1 MASIV
6 IDSFDKNDYPQLE
19 TAVIGEREVVWQ
31 FGDYAAE
38 YDAVR
43 GGAALIDESAGGPI
57 RVRGAGAQATLQRA
71 LARDV
76 EFLAP
81 ERARMSLVL
90 APDGAVIDVVTV
102 VAGEGDYQV
111 LSSPGHGTRVEAA
124 LRDAARDGTEIE
136 NREAEVAVL
145 AVEGPHA
152 GRVVAAVLG
161 SEYASLAYEASLPV
175 ELDGTDALVARV
187 GVTGEYGYTFLV
199 PLTVAG
205 ALWRGFAAAG
215 AVPAG
220 HRARE
225 TAMFELRQP
234 IVHREVGADDTVVS
248 AGLGWLVDPMK
259 EDFVG
264 REGALAGAEDPDALR
279 PIGFRAAG
287 RAPAAGDALFVGPEE
302 VGHVV
307 FVVDSPGAGGP
318 LGLAKV
324 AREWQASRLELATAD
339 GDAVQTLAPPYVVPR
354 SWGAPITA

>member
-6 IDSFDKNDYPQLE
+6 TKDEQPQLE
-19 TAVIGEREVVWQ
+19 TAVIGAQEVVWE

-38 YDAVR
+38 YGAVR
-43 GGAALIDESAGGPI
+43 GGAALIDQSAGGPI

-90 APDGAVIDVVTV
+90 GADGAVIDVVTV
-102 VAGEGDYQV
+102 VAGEGDYHV
-111 LSSPGHGTRVEAA
+111 LTGPGQAARVEAA
-124 LRDAARDGTEIE
+124 LRDAAADGTQVD
-136 NREAEVAVL
+136 NLEAELAVL
-145 AVEGPHA
+145 AIEGPDA
-152 GRVVAAVLG
+152 GRVVASVLG
-161 SEYASLAYEASLPV
+161 SEYASLAYESSLPV
-175 ELDGTDALVARV
+175 ELDGADALVARV

-199 PLTVAG
+199 PVTAAA
-205 ALWRGFAAAG
+205 ALWRALVAAG

-234 IVHREVGADDTVVS
+234 IVHREVGPGDTVVS
-248 AGLGWLVDPMK
+248 AGLGWLLDPVK

-264 REGALAGAEDPDALR
+264 RDAALAGADDPDALR
-279 PIGFRAAG
+279 PIGFRADGA
-287 RAPAAGDALFVGPEE
+287 APDAGDALFVGPEE

-307 FVVDSPGAGGP
+307 FVVDSPGAGAT

-324 AREWQASRLELATAD
+324 AREWQASRLEFATAG
-339 GDAVQTLAPPYVVPR
+339 GDAVRTLAPPYVVPK
-354 SWGAPITA
+354 SWGAPITG